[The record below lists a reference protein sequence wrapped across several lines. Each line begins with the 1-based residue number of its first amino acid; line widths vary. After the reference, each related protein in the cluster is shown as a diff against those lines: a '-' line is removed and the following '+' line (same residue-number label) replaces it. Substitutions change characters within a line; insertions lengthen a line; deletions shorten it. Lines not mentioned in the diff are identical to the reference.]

1 MIDFDRACVGPY
13 MWDLIRL
20 MVSVTLKRDTE
31 EETSGTFLRPG
42 VALSLRRGYE
52 WGILNTDQ
60 APVQMQR
67 AEPFL
72 PPGVIASNEVEDQEA
87 ASAQFFQKR
96 LAEMRQFA
104 VDPSNLEVRTLAH
117 SYLKAIGKED
127 EQDGFEIVEA
137 GQLKNWNGRVRTLI
151 LLRQELKGGGVLI
164 DIKPVFRDPDNEFFV
179 NPYAPDHGRRMMEA
193 LRLYA
198 PEYVKNACLL
208 DCNDDQYFAHEV
220 PTFKVGI
227 RRPLR
232 EEDQRDLLYAVGT
245 QLGRGHG
252 LSTHG
257 GGHSVSHILFHLN
270 VHWADILATSE
281 RLKDE
286 LTSAYR
292 RYITTPP
299 NTK

>member
-1 MIDFDRACVGPY
+1 

-31 EETSGTFLRPG
+31 EETSGTFLRPVAQPFLWTRQNLSSSHHLFPFYQG

-72 PPGVIASNEVEDQEA
+72 PPGVIASNEGKNLCLKISLQSSQEFTLSTVEDQEA

-117 SYLKAIGKED
+117 SYLKVSNLLPSNIFIFPEGNPHIFNLVNEIKQAIGKED

-151 LLRQELKGGGVLI
+151 LLRQELKVLC
-164 DIKPVFRDPDNEFFV
+164 PLQPSAQTSSSHLAVSCCCFR
-179 NPYAPDHGRRMMEA
+179 AA
-193 LRLYA
+193 
-198 PEYVKNACLL
+198 AC
-208 DCNDDQYFAHEV
+208 
-220 PTFKVGI
+220 
-227 RRPLR
+227 
-232 EEDQRDLLYAVGT
+232 
-245 QLGRGHG
+245 
-252 LSTHG
+252 
-257 GGHSVSHILFHLN
+257 
-270 VHWADILATSE
+270 
-281 RLKDE
+281 
-286 LTSAYR
+286 
-292 RYITTPP
+292 
-299 NTK
+299 